1 VRFVSYAQ
9 NFEDVILWR
18 ALKHIENGFYIDV
31 GANHPSIDSV
41 TRAFYER
48 GWHGINIEPL
58 PSHHAELLRD
68 RPRDINLLC
77 AAGASNGEIEVWEC
91 DVRGWATA
99 SADVMAQ
106 HTASGHKGIF
116 HKVPVSRL
124 ADICSQHVSGE
135 IHFLKIDV
143 EGFEKSVIDGAD
155 FSRFRPW
162 ILVIEATKPN
172 STEEIHGEWESTV
185 LSADY
190 VLGYTDGLNRFYIAR
205 ERDELRDSL
214 RHPPN
219 VFDEFIRSEQLDSEL
234 RAQQAETRAQ
244 QAEAKA
250 LQAEAKA
257 LQAEAKALQAEAKAL
272 QAEAKA
278 QRAEAASFE
287 RLAQLQAVYA
297 STSWRLTKPIR
308 AFKRIL
314 GGDFSILGRTAAAVT
329 LKAKQVLRAAIANG
343 IGYVLNQPK
352 LRSVLIP
359 VFKTFPW
366 LLPRLFRVMH
376 NTGVVLGQEAYATF
390 ASFSLAH
397 LDAALLPQT
406 MTPRARRIYVSLK
419 AAVDKKNR
427 ENR

>member
-1 VRFVSYAQ
+1 MSFVSYAQ
-9 NFEDVILWR
+9 NFEDVMLWR
-18 ALKHIENGFYIDV
+18 ALNHVENGFYIDV
-31 GANHPSIDSV
+31 GANDPSVDSV
-41 TRAFYER
+41 TKAFYER

-68 RPRDINLLC
+68 RPRDINLQC

-99 SADVMAQ
+99 SADVVAQ
-106 HTASGHKGIF
+106 HTASGHKGTF

-124 ADICSQHVSGE
+124 ADICAQHVSGE

-190 VLGYTDGLNRFYIAR
+190 DLGYTDGLNRFYVAK
-205 ERDELRDSL
+205 ERHELRDSL
-214 RHPPN
+214 RYPPN

-234 RAQQAETRAQ
+234 RAQQAEAKAQQTEAKAQQTEAKAQQKAQ

-250 LQAEAKA
+250 QQAETKAQQAEA
-257 LQAEAKALQAEAKAL
+257 E
-272 QAEAKA
+272 
-278 QRAEAASFE
+278 SNE
-287 RLAQLQAVYA
+287 RFAQLQSVYA

-314 GGDFSILGRTAAAVT
+314 GGDFSILGRSAAAVT

-343 IGYVLNQPK
+343 IGHVLNQPK

-397 LDAALLPQT
+397 LDAALMPQT
-406 MTPRARRIYVSLK
+406 MTPRARQIYVALK
-419 AAVDKKNR
+419 AAVNKKKRGNR
-427 ENR
+427 

>member
-1 VRFVSYAQ
+1 MSFVSYAQ
-9 NFEDVILWR
+9 NFEDVMLWR
-18 ALKHIENGFYIDV
+18 ALKHVENGFYIDV
-31 GANHPSIDSV
+31 GANDPTADSV
-41 TRAFYER
+41 TKAFYER

-58 PSHHAELLRD
+58 PLHHADLLQE
-68 RPRDINLLC
+68 RPLDINLQC

-99 SADVMAQ
+99 AADVMAQ
-106 HTASGHKGIF
+106 HTASGHKGAL

-124 ADICSQHVSGE
+124 ADICAQHVSGE

-172 STEEIHGEWESTV
+172 STEEIHGEWESLV

-190 VLGYTDGLNRFYIAR
+190 SLGYTDGLNRFYVAK
-205 ERDELRDSL
+205 EHDELRESL
-214 RHPPN
+214 RYPPN
-219 VFDEFIRSEQLDSEL
+219 VFDEFIRSEQQDSEQ
-234 RAQQAETRAQ
+234 RAR

-250 LQAEAKA
+250 RQAEAKA
-257 LQAEAKALQAEAKAL
+257 RQ
-272 QAEAKA
+272 
-278 QRAEAASFE
+278 AEAASNE

-297 STSWRLTKPIR
+297 SSSWRLTKPIR
-308 AFKRIL
+308 AFKQIL
-314 GGDFSILGRTAAAVT
+314 GGDFSILGRSTAIAT
-329 LKAKQVLRAAIANG
+329 LKTKQLIRAPIAIG
-343 IGYVLNQPK
+343 IGYILNQPK

-359 VFKTFPW
+359 VFKSFPW

-376 NTGVVLGQEAYATF
+376 NTGGVLGQEAYATF

-397 LDAALLPQT
+397 IDATLMQQA
-406 MTPRARRIYVSLK
+406 MTPRARRIYTDLK
-419 AAVDKKNR
+419 AVVDKKNR
-427 ENR
+427 GNR